1 MSITSNIPGPEVF
14 KDIVENMPCCALLID
29 AQHKI
34 VYANQNILHY
44 FGYNRR
50 AIPGKKIGKLISEA
64 NAEEVSKRIEDLFRS
79 KDKSMILNDSLEALK
94 ARRVDGSE
102 FAAEISLIKLKD
114 KKEDYCC
121 LMIRD
126 ITRQAKMEN
135 YLQNVI
141 SIDPITN
148 LLNHRSFEERVRRE
162 HEREQRKDRKYG
174 IFMMDIYKLAKINKK
189 YGHDTGDKAIRIFS
203 DYCRNFFRK
212 SDVIGRWGDDEFIA
226 FLPEVSTENAQ
237 SIADRLV
244 RSVKGI
250 TFKDAK
256 GDKDV
261 EMAVNIGICLSTPVN
276 SYQSVILQATDNM
289 MEAKKIAPNEVVMK
303 EYEKKGQ

>member
-1 MSITSNIPGPEVF
+1 MSMTSNTPGPEVF
-14 KDIVENMPCCALLID
+14 KDIVENMPGCALLID

-34 VYANQNILHY
+34 VYANPNILHF

-50 AIPGKKIGKLISEA
+50 AIPGKKIEKLIGDS
-64 NAEEVSKRIEDLFRS
+64 NVEEVGKRIEDLFRS
-79 KDKSMILNDSLEALK
+79 KNKSLILNEGISDLQAK
-94 ARRVDGSE
+94 RVDGSE

-114 KKEDYCC
+114 KKEEYCC
-121 LMIRD
+121 LIFRD

-148 LLNHRSFEERVRRE
+148 LLNHRSFEERVRKE

-174 IFMMDIYKLAKINKK
+174 IFIMDIYKLADINKK
-189 YGHDTGDKAIRIFS
+189 HGHDTGDKVIRIFS

-237 SIADRLV
+237 SIADRLIS
-244 RSVKGI
+244 SVKGI

-256 GDKDV
+256 DEKDV
-261 EMAVNIGICLSTPVN
+261 EMAVNIGICLSTPIN

-303 EYEKKGQ
+303 EYEKKKG